1 MSTREHYPELTTE
14 QYLNLKIGDSIKYLY
29 YVLGNYI
36 ERGDGKIAKL
46 IIKGSSVDD
55 GFYEYKYDNQV
66 ILSDGAK
73 VTYCDITE
81 VIE

>member
-1 MSTREHYPELTTE
+1 MVTE
-14 QYLNLKIGDSIKYLY
+14 
-29 YVLGNYI
+29 
-36 ERGDGKIAKL
+36 KIAKL

>member
-29 YVLGNYI
+29 YVLGDYI
-36 ERGDGKIAKL
+36 ECEGKIAKL

-66 ILSDGAK
+66 ILSDGTK

>member
-36 ERGDGKIAKL
+36 ERGDRKNCKI
-46 IIKGSSVDD
+46 
-55 GFYEYKYDNQV
+55 N
-66 ILSDGAK
+66 
-73 VTYCDITE
+73 T
-81 VIE
+81 